1 MTFSIQ
7 VLRLKDRDDHL
18 DDISENDVA
27 HVSEHVDAHDAIDDA
42 WKAKPKMNGSIGNQM
57 SGEGKASSPTFSENG
72 SEKVSE

>member
-1 MTFSIQ
+1 M
-7 VLRLKDRDDHL
+7 KDRDDHL
-18 DDISENDVA
+18 DDISENDVEHVSA
-27 HVSEHVDAHDAIDDA
+27 HVSEHVDAHDVNDDA

>member
-1 MTFSIQ
+1 M
-7 VLRLKDRDDHL
+7 KDRDDHL
-18 DDISENDVA
+18 DDISENDIEHVSA
-27 HVSEHVDAHDAIDDA
+27 HVSEHVDAHDVNDDA